1 MFSLFTGDKLHS
13 LPFSRSE
20 DVTGM
25 SLSPDE
31 SRLMAIGDKGHM
43 VLYDTTTWDNI
54 ASFKVDDQVRQCFL
68 LQRCH
73 LSLLFWISLFFQ
85 AKKLF

>member
-1 MFSLFTGDKLHS
+1 MFSLFTGDKLQS

-54 ASFKVDDQVRQCFL
+54 ASFKVDDQVRQGYFY
-68 LQRCH
+68 RDVTFPY
-73 LSLLFWISLFFQ
+73 SFGFPFF
-85 AKKLF
+85 FSS